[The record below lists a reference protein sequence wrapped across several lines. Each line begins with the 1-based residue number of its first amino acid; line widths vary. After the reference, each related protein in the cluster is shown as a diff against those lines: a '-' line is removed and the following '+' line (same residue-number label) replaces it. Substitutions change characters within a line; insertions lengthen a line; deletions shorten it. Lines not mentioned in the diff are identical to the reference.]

1 MEKEIIFVT
10 HNQGKVKSAE
20 KYFKNIKLSTINFE
34 LDEPRSDDIQE
45 IAKAKVCQAYEMV
58 KKPCIALDTD
68 FRIDEL
74 NGFPRAFVQVTTLE
88 IKKSFLLKAFIFSF
102 KESICFSKSFC

>member
-20 KYFKNIKLSTINFE
+20 KYFKNIKLSTINFD

-58 KKPCIALDTD
+58 KKPCTASCP
-68 FRIDEL
+68 FRQAADYRP
-74 NGFPRAFVQVTTLE
+74 PRHQ
-88 IKKSFLLKAFIFSF
+88 
-102 KESICFSKSFC
+102 

>member
-34 LDEPRSDDIQE
+34 LDDKRIYDIQE
-45 IAKAKVCQAYEMV
+45 IAK
-58 KKPCIALDTD
+58 
-68 FRIDEL
+68 
-74 NGFPRAFVQVTTLE
+74 
-88 IKKSFLLKAFIFSF
+88 
-102 KESICFSKSFC
+102 